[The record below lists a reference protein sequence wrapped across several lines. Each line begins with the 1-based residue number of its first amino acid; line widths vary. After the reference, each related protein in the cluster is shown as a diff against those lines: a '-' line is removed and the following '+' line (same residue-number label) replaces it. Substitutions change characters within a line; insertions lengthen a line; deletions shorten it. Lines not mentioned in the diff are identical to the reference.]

1 MSGELLIQLLKR
13 ISFLT
18 VKQGG
23 ESTIDWGCFAA
34 AGILK
39 VGLDS
44 TIDAARDKTILKY
57 LGLASKLRFIV
68 GA

>member
-1 MSGELLIQLLKR
+1 MSGELLIQILNR

-18 VKQGG
+18 VKQVGAN
-23 ESTIDWGCFAA
+23 TIDWGCFAA
-34 AGILK
+34 AGILQ

-44 TIDAARDKTILKY
+44 TMESDRDKTILKC
-57 LGLASKLRFIV
+57 LGLAWKLRFIV